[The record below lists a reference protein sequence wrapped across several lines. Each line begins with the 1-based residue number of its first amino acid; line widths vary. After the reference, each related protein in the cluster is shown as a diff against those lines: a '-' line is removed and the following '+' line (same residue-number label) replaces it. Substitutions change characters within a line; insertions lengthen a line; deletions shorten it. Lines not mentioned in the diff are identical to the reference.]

1 MKKSSS
7 LLLFILLLF
16 IGCSSA
22 QQTGDTPQPN
32 KQQEDIS
39 MEEIKMAFEAG
50 NYSQAEALILKLKGQ
65 RPLTDEERWEIH
77 TTEEMMKRIRI
88 DFSKNLEDHLSYIK
102 KYFSNVDDAQIAQWE
117 KDHQLE
123 MMRID
128 GERKY
133 FRYGQYN
140 LFRLNKEAKA
150 RKIEIDGKSE
160 DTLDETLKKHIP
172 EIISE
177 ATESGKTQI
186 KPVRMRLNYTL
197 TVDADAVPSGEIV
210 RCWLPYPR
218 NDQARQKEIKLLHTS
233 EKNAVIAPEN
243 YTHQTVYM
251 EKSAEAGKA
260 TVFNLAF
267 EYTAMAEYH
276 DLEKAAVLPY
286 QKDTEMYQRY
296 TREEKEHIIFTER
309 IKEIS
314 QKVVGDV
321 TDPLEIAKKVFQW
334 IDANY
339 PWASAREYSTIPN
352 IPEYVLEN
360 NKGDC
365 GQVTLLF
372 ITLMRYNGI
381 PARWQSG
388 WMMHPGD
395 VNLHDWS
402 EIYFEGLGW
411 VPVDMSFG
419 MRKSENEA
427 VKWFYLGGID
437 SYRLIVNSDYGQ
449 PLFPAKSWL
458 RSETVDFQRG
468 EVEWRGGNLY
478 FDQWDYNMEV
488 EYLP

>member
-1 MKKSSS
+1 MKKTSCFFV
-7 LLLFILLLF
+7 FILLLF
-16 IGCSSA
+16 LGCSRV
-22 QQTGDTPQPN
+22 QQTDEIPQPH
-32 KQQEDIS
+32 KQQDLIT
-39 MEEIKMAFEAG
+39 MKDIKMAFEAG
-50 NYSQAEALILKLKGQ
+50 NYSQAETLILKLQGQ
-65 RPLTDEERWEIH
+65 GPLTAETRWEIH
-77 TTEEMMKRIRI
+77 KIEEMMKRIRI
-88 DFSKNLEDHLSYIK
+88 DFSKNLDELLPYIK
-102 KYFSNVDDAQIAQWE
+102 KYFPNVDDAQIAQWE
-117 KDHQLE
+117 KDRQLE

-128 GERKY
+128 GEKKY
-133 FRYGQYN
+133 FRYAQYN

-160 DTLDETLKKHIP
+160 DSLDETLQKHIP
-172 EIISE
+172 EIIAE
-177 ATESGKTQI
+177 AVKSGKSQI
-186 KPVRMRLNYTL
+186 KPVRMRVNYTL
-197 TVDADAVPSGEIV
+197 TVDADAVPAGEII
-210 RCWLPYPR
+210 RCWLPFPR
-218 NDQARQKEIKLLHTS
+218 QDQPRQKEIKLLHTS
-233 EKNAVIAPEN
+233 EENAIIAPEN
-243 YTHQTVYM
+243 YAHQTLYM

-267 EYTAMAEYH
+267 EYTATAEYH
-276 DLEKAAVLPY
+276 DLEKAKILPY
-286 QKDTEMYQRY
+286 QKDSEMYQRY
-296 TREEKEHIIFTER
+296 TREEKEHIIFSER

-314 QKVVGDV
+314 QKVVGDA

-352 IPEYVLEN
+352 IPQYVLEN

-395 VNLHDWS
+395 VNLHDWG
-402 EIYFEGLGW
+402 EIYFEGVGW

-419 MRKSENEA
+419 LRDSENEA

-449 PLFPAKSWL
+449 PLFPAKTWL

-468 EVEWRGGNLY
+468 EVEWKGGNLY
-478 FDQWDYNMEV
+478 FDQWNYQMET